1 MFHEHI
7 FQGLL
12 ILHDRYKKILLS
24 FYKVN
29 LGIFKGRSGQENGN
43 RERNTEQMGE
53 KEKELQKK
61 KKSVKVMERRKE
73 NGKSENYKKKSDK
86 KLLQTETKHM
96 LR

>member
-1 MFHEHI
+1 
-7 FQGLL
+7 
-12 ILHDRYKKILLS
+12 
-24 FYKVN
+24 
-29 LGIFKGRSGQENGN
+29 
-43 RERNTEQMGE
+43 MGE

-86 KLLQTETKHM
+86 KLLQTETNHM